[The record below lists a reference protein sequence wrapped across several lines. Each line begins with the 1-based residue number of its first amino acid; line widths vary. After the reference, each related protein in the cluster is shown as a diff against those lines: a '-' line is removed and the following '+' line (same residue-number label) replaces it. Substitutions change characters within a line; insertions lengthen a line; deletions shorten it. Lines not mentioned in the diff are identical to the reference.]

1 MILNEC
7 KRLIVTGSVIPVN
20 SENVADVLAIVTE
33 TVRLL
38 DEENFFSSSSAASKA
53 AKTIYGLMITE
64 LAPDSWVFELSCSE
78 ALSQLVYS
86 IPKLNLGYTL
96 LNMDI
101 DEFRKVLAIVPSIKQ
116 LGENAVDELFTIYN
130 GLMK

>member
-1 MILNEC
+1 MTLNEC

-20 SENVADVLAIVTE
+20 NQNVAEILAIVTE

-64 LAPDSWVFELSCSE
+64 LAPDVWVFELSTSE
-78 ALSQLVYS
+78 DLTKLIYS

-96 LNMDI
+96 CNMES
-101 DEFRKVLAIVPSIKQ
+101 DEFRKVLAIVHSINQ
-116 LGENAVDELFTIYN
+116 LGENAVDELIVLYQ